1 MNIKRLTTVA
11 AALAVAL
18 GTQAQGDVDYDCLI
32 EPSVSVELGSAVRG
46 VARVINVKRGD
57 NVDEGEVLVEL
68 DSRVQRATVALAK
81 ARSENTAELA
91 SRKESLELAN
101 KRLERF
107 RGLYESKNVS
117 QQQLE
122 EAESQA
128 VIAESEWQQARENKI
143 SAELELDEATAV
155 LALRSITSPI
165 RGVVVDRMIA
175 PGELVSEEEPVMKL
189 AALDPLYVEVI
200 LPASAFGTISVD
212 APAIVY
218 PEEPIEGE
226 YRGRVDIVDAVIDAA
241 SGTFGVRIELPN
253 PDLRL
258 PAGLGCEVDFDAD
271 QMPVAG

>member
-1 MNIKRLTTVA
+1 MNIKRLTIVA

-212 APAIVY
+212 APAIVH
-218 PEEPIEGE
+218 PEGPIEGKF
-226 YRGRVDIVDAVIDAA
+226 RGRVDIVDAVIDAA
-241 SGTFGVRIELPN
+241 SGTFGVRIELAN

-271 QMPVAG
+271 GMPAAG